1 MILNGICVRE
11 KVLEELKSNLNS
23 LKVSLCL
30 AIIQVSKDSASSL
43 YIKEKIALAETLGY
57 KYKYVSLSFIFKP
70 IRGFILW
77 LLHAKKNSIVPY
89 KLSSHIPHT

>member
-43 YIKEKIALAETLGY
+43 YIKEKILDYIIFLVSFTVSDFIYSYIKFTITL
-57 KYKYVSLSFIFKP
+57 LRNWFDFLI
-70 IRGFILW
+70 
-77 LLHAKKNSIVPY
+77 
-89 KLSSHIPHT
+89 